1 MLRPSERN
9 KDREIHRGVV
19 EKRETRKDQRQ
30 FLTEASRRARETRRD
45 HGRFIT
51 EASRRARETTRD
63 YGGIEDRRGEIDFLE
78 RRRRLMAESSRERHK
93 KRLFREKE
101 RERYA
106 ES

>member
-19 EKRETRKDQRQ
+19 EERETRKD
-30 FLTEASRRARETRRD
+30 TEASRRAKETRRD

-51 EASRRARETTRD
+51 EESRRARETTRD

-78 RRRRLMAESSRERHK
+78 RRRRLMAESSREKHK